1 MVYHAGVMPELKS
14 AILIAAI
21 DVGSSAIRMEI
32 AEIRPDATFRVLE
45 SLSKAVSLGK
55 DTFTAGHLS
64 EEAMQKACS
73 VLTDF
78 SRVMKENGVAKYR
91 AVATS
96 AVREAVNADT
106 LIDRVFVRSGIDV
119 EVIDGAEENRL
130 TYLAIREAVR
140 NLSLENQDILVVEV
154 GGGSTDISFLRS
166 GQPLHSGTFSLGSVR
181 LRQSLQN
188 VKADLKQ
195 RRKLLA
201 RQIKNSLDT
210 IGHSIPF
217 ASAKEVIAL
226 GGDIRFAAKQISKS
240 STQDSWLIE
249 KKDLKKFCD
258 EIIKYDTDQLVLHYG
273 LTYPEADTLS
283 EALLI
288 YNGIG
293 ERTGAEKIHVLSV
306 NIRAGLTLDM
316 VQREFGQGLVDL
328 EVQILASA
336 NELSRKYNANQNH
349 IEQVRKLSLQLFD
362 DFKQEHGLDKKER
375 ILLEV
380 AAILHDVGS
389 FISDR
394 SHHKHSQ
401 YIISSSEIFGLSK
414 SDVNL
419 ISNIA
424 RYHRKSPPSR
434 SHPGYTA
441 LDLDSRMIVSK
452 LAAILRV
459 ADALDQ
465 DYSNKVKKMRVVK
478 EEDSDHCVLEVEA
491 DGDLVMEMLSVQ
503 NKSDLF
509 REIYGKSIVVR
520 LV

>member
-1 MVYHAGVMPELKS
+1 MPELKS
-14 AILIAAI
+14 PIFIAAI

-32 AEIRPDATFRVLE
+32 AEIHPDGTFRVLD
-45 SLSKAVSLGK
+45 SLSKAVALGK
-55 DTFTAGHLS
+55 DTFTGGHLS
-64 EEAMQKACS
+64 EEAMQKACL
-73 VLTDF
+73 VLTDYA
-78 SRVMKENGVAKYR
+78 RVMKENSVAKYR

-140 NLSLENQDILVVEV
+140 SLPLESQDILVVEV

-166 GQPLHSGTFSLGSVR
+166 GQPLHSGTFPLGSVR
-181 LRQSLQN
+181 LRQSLQG

-201 RQIKNSLDT
+201 RQIKNALDT

-217 ASAKEVIAL
+217 AEAKEMIAL
-226 GGDIRFAAKQISKS
+226 GGDIRFAARQVTKS
-240 STQDSWLIE
+240 GMQDSWLIE
-249 KKDLKKFCD
+249 QKELKKFCD
-258 EIIKYDTDQLVLHYG
+258 EIIKIDTDQMVRHYG
-273 LTYPEADTLS
+273 LTYPEADTLT

-288 YNGIG
+288 YSGIG
-293 ERTGAEKIHVLSV
+293 ERTGAERIHVLSV

-316 VQREFGQGLVDL
+316 VQREFGKGLVDL

-336 NELSRKYNANQNH
+336 SELARKYNSNQNH
-349 IEQVRKLSLQLFD
+349 IEQVRRLSLQLFD
-362 DFKQEHGLDKKER
+362 EFKPEHGLDKKER

-380 AAILHDVGS
+380 AALLHDVGS

-419 ISNIA
+419 IANIA

-434 SHPGYTA
+434 SHPLYTA

-452 LAAILRV
+452 LAALLRV

-465 DYSNKVKKMRVVK
+465 DYSNKVKKVRVLK
-478 EEDSDHCVLEVEA
+478 DEESDHCVLEVEA
-491 DGDLVMEMLSVQ
+491 DGDLMMEMLSVQ